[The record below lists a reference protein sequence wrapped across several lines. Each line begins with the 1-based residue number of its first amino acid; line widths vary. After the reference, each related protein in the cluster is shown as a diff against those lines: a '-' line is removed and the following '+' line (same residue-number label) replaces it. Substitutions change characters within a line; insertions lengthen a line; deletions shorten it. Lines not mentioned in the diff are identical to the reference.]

1 MVVRQPTDRHTSIRA
16 ILPALLLMLVVGP
29 TNFVLYKVLFSTY
42 GAASAF
48 FVMQGVNLLY
58 IIYGAV
64 VLWWLKLRTSEITPE
79 MESLPSYPFCIMAAL
94 DCLGGLLAA
103 MGAAET
109 PGQLQ
114 TLLNQSLV
122 PCTMVISCLLLG
134 TRYSVRKRC
143 GAGIILCG
151 AVVVVLG
158 LPVDKD
164 PSGGKSRKALS
175 SMIYWSSNLPMALSA
190 VYKEERF
197 GSDHADGSVH
207 VMYLTQQVSI
217 YQFIFGFAFAP
228 VESIPGVA
236 TSRGLP
242 LRAVLRNLVS
252 ETLHVLRQPASN
264 KSILLLLY
272 VLANFVLNVTGLY
285 VTKVGSASL
294 SAIASAV
301 LMPCSILAFSAPFL
315 GQFREPLR
323 PETLLGLAL
332 VFAGFGLYE
341 FEDLVKQPPTTAY
354 SPLAPSGADTHLLV
368 PRQTQKSVD
377 AFHERIVLVRVPVRR
392 SSSEMSPPVGID
404 NHPHGVY
411 NADQVSSHDTSHEH
425 VVSTGSFRAKA
436 AYSIHRPQSVAT
448 E

>member
-1 MVVRQPTDRHTSIRA
+1 MVQQATDRHTSVRA
-16 ILPALLLMLVVGP
+16 ILPALLLMLGVGP

-42 GAASAF
+42 GASSAF

-58 IIYGAV
+58 IIYGAI
-64 VLWWLKLRTSEITPE
+64 VLLWLKLRTSEITPE
-79 MESLPSYPFCIMAAL
+79 MESLPSYPFCVMAAL

-122 PCTMVISCLLLG
+122 PCTMVMSCLLLG
-134 TRYSVRKRC
+134 TRYSRRKRC

-158 LPVDKD
+158 LPVGDD

-175 SMIYWSSNLPMALSA
+175 SVIYWSSNLPMALSA

-236 TSRGLP
+236 TSAGLP
-242 LRAVLRNLVS
+242 LRAVFRNLAS
-252 ETLHVLRQPASN
+252 ESLHVLGQPTSD

-301 LMPCSILAFSAPFL
+301 LMPCSTLAFSAPFL

-341 FEDLVKQPPTTAY
+341 FEDLVKQPPTAAY
-354 SPLAPSGADTHLLV
+354 SPLAPSGADTHMLV
-368 PRQTQKSVD
+368 PHHTQKSVD
-377 AFHERIVLVRVPVRR
+377 AFHERIVLVRVPVRP
-392 SSSEMSPPVGID
+392 SSSEMPPIVG
-404 NHPHGVY
+404 NENQKPGVY
-411 NADQVSSHDTSHEH
+411 NTNQMSTHDASHENDI
-425 VVSTGSFRAKA
+425 STRFPGVKA
-436 AYSIHRPQSVAT
+436 AYGLHRPQSVAAD
-448 E
+448 